1 MGFPR
6 QEWGIIKDSE
16 EEENWQSRQ
25 KGKRRTM
32 ENQVKSTAEGRLD
45 SRRCCREMEMEGLG
59 MVLDQQ
65 KSLVQVLG

>member
-1 MGFPR
+1 MPA
-6 QEWGIIKDSE
+6 QEWGTVKDSE

-25 KGKRRTM
+25 KGGRRTT

-45 SRRCCREMEMEGLG
+45 SSWCCREMEVEGSG
-59 MVLDQQ
+59 MALDQQ

>member
-1 MGFPR
+1 MPA
-6 QEWGIIKDSE
+6 QEWSIVKDSE

-25 KGKRRTM
+25 KGRRRTT

-45 SRRCCREMEMEGLG
+45 SSRCCREVEVEGSG
-59 MVLDQQ
+59 MALDQQ

>member
-1 MGFPR
+1 
-6 QEWGIIKDSE
+6 
-16 EEENWQSRQ
+16 
-25 KGKRRTM
+25 M

-45 SRRCCREMEMEGLG
+45 SRRGCREMEVEGSR